1 MTRRAR
7 VVLFPAVILATIIVC
22 GFQFPAAA
30 QTGQRSQDLYTL
42 IEQAQAHV
50 VAGRWQ
56 SAITVYLDA
65 WKVSRDPGYLYN
77 IAVLYL
83 VRLKDEAKALD
94 YAEKYSEQARTDS
107 EKLEAEGLIRRI
119 RDSIKGTH
127 GRIVVQVLPA
137 RAQAVVYVDNRPLGE
152 DNWVTA
158 GVHTL
163 GVQAPGYVPFSR
175 EIEVVAGT
183 ETSFSVQLK
192 TVEGQVSVRCDGGPC
207 KVLVDG
213 DEIGQAPVSRA
224 LSPGE
229 HSVEIDASGRQ
240 LFSDWV
246 VIESG
251 MKSSL
256 VVSVDSGRV
265 EVTTESIGAESGI
278 AVVED
283 EKPATESKA
292 DDAGKQWAKQVDT
305 QSARTSKIG
314 PQKAAAISMW
324 VLSGVVLGVGTGMY
338 FLAQDKL
345 DTAALYYETFLRT
358 TKENERLWLYR
369 EQKKLIGMAD
379 TLSYV
384 AYGSWGLSGAALI
397 TGLALWFTAPADS
410 AVSVLPSGPGGPGAT
425 VLVRW

>member
-1 MTRRAR
+1 

-265 EVTTESIGAESGI
+265 EVTTESIGAEPGI